1 MEFKGMAVI
10 KESQNTNLK
19 TGEAAKKAAVAHWN
33 SLAKPLGSLG
43 LLEDMIV
50 QIAGL
55 TGNPDVRLDK
65 RTLFVLC
72 GDHGVIANG
81 VSQTDASVTA
91 AVAKALGEGTST
103 VSFLTE
109 GQNITVRPVDIGMLA
124 HPEFAGVLD
133 RNVRRGTGDLSKEP
147 AMTREECV
155 KAICTGIELVQEEK
169 EKGTQIILT
178 GEMGIGNTTATAAVA
193 SVLLHRKPEEMTGR
207 GSGLSSEGLVR
218 KVECVQRG
226 IKVNKPDPTDAID
239 VLAKVGGLE
248 LAGLCGLCLGGAVYR
263 VPILLD
269 GVITLVAALCA
280 ERIQNDGKLFGEL
293 VCGTSGSADGKD
305 DSEMQEP
312 ASIDDTLLAS
322 HIPAEPSG
330 RWLVEALD
338 LTAPIDAGMRLGE
351 GSGAV
356 AALLLLDMALR
367 DYQSAHTFD
376 ALGIEA
382 YTPQT

>member
-1 MEFKGMAVI
+1 MEWKGMMII
-10 KESQNTNLK
+10 KESQNK
-19 TGEAAKKAAVAHWN
+19 KPGAVEKAKEAAVAHWN

-55 TGNPDVRLDK
+55 TGDPDVRLDK
-65 RTLFVLC
+65 RTLLILC

-81 VSQTDASVTA
+81 VTQTDASVTA

-103 VSFLTE
+103 VSFLVK
-109 GQNITVRPVDIGMLA
+109 GQNIDVVPVDIGMLP
-124 HPEFAGVLD
+124 HPVFDGVLD
-133 RNVRRGTGDLSKEP
+133 RNVRRGTGDLSREP

-155 KAICTGIELVQEEK
+155 RAIQTGIKLVQEEK
-169 EKGTQIILT
+169 DRGTQIILT

-207 GSGLSSEGLVR
+207 GSGLSEEGLAR
-218 KVECVQRG
+218 KVACVHRG
-226 IKVNKPDPTDAID
+226 IEVNKPEPTDAID

-263 VPILLD
+263 MPILLD

-280 ERIQNDGKLFGEL
+280 ERIRESAKLFWEVLCEKPG
-293 VCGTSGSADGKD
+293 GADETD
-305 DSEMQEP
+305 FPTMQEA
-312 ASIDDTLLAS
+312 ASIDDVLLAS
-322 HIPAEPSG
+322 HVPAEPSG
-330 RWLVEALD
+330 KWLVEALD
-338 LTAPIDAGMRLGE
+338 LSAPIDAGLRLGE

-382 YTPQT
+382 YQPQ